1 MGKMD
6 QLKASVCIILLV
18 LRHSTDLYTSAPLAV
33 MQAGQPRPQT
43 PAQHTT
49 SVCGL
54 YVRMLAQAVVH
65 EVHVQFRDPSL
76 TTFVCVCIP
85 EFLSLYETERLVQE
99 LARFEVGNPLVH
111 LCLCTLHQPQPST
124 NILVRKWKL
133 VSTSHMSYR
142 SCRSMFKTSSSTRS
156 SGQRQ
161 ASALW
166 RAQCFALITLHAQ
179 GVQVEMSMALSACTC
194 SGRVQAVAST
204 RQNAAEVPGP
214 VHGAVRG
221 RRRSSQHQPKP
232 EVHELSIAVSVSLRI
247 LTLLHDA
254 GLPHSQA
261 AAD

>member
-124 NILVRKWKL
+124 NILVRKKKVGVHL
-133 VSTSHMSYR
+133 TYIVSIM
-142 SCRSMFKTSSSTRS
+142 
-156 SGQRQ
+156 Q
-161 ASALW
+161 
-166 RAQCFALITLHAQ
+166 ID
-179 GVQVEMSMALSACTC
+179 VQNIVINQIIWPEAGKCSVACTMFRPDHPAC
-194 SGRVQAVAST
+194 ARCAS
-204 RQNAAEVPGP
+204 
-214 VHGAVRG
+214 
-221 RRRSSQHQPKP
+221 
-232 EVHELSIAVSVSLRI
+232 
-247 LTLLHDA
+247 
-254 GLPHSQA
+254 
-261 AAD
+261 